1 MIDQGRDS
9 SDRMSDRGVS
19 VVQVGCGE
27 GFVEDVMEGW
37 RELLGE
43 VSRQRL
49 ERVAVGLLTGLS
61 LARVH
66 GLEAVPV
73 EWLEGVLALN
83 GMGLRTGGKSGEDG
97 KEEGGCEV

>member
-1 MIDQGRDS
+1 MIDKGRESGDG
-9 SDRMSDRGVS
+9 DPGVS
-19 VVQVGCGE
+19 VVQVSCGE
-27 GFVEDVMEGW
+27 GFVDDAMAGW
-37 RELLGE
+37 GELLGGMT
-43 VSRQRL
+43 RGRL

-83 GMGLRTGGKSGEDG
+83 GLGLRLGGKSGASG
-97 KEEGGCEV
+97 KEEGGSEL